1 MGIGKRI
8 LNVLIGLLFIISV
21 TVLGSSFLAKKVLV
35 DAISQAGVDT
45 AISHRMMDAVFG
57 YAGADD
63 TEWIAKI
70 QNKIEKTEKY
80 RQLHKRS

>member
-45 AISHRMMDAVFG
+45 ALLPNRNFMF
-57 YAGADD
+57 
-63 TEWIAKI
+63 
-70 QNKIEKTEKY
+70 Y
-80 RQLHKRS
+80 RSFQSRILA

>member
-35 DAISQAGVDT
+35 DESV
-45 AISHRMMDAVFG
+45 
-57 YAGADD
+57 
-63 TEWIAKI
+63 
-70 QNKIEKTEKY
+70 
-80 RQLHKRS
+80 RQESILQFHTG